1 MRSNLFQN
9 PLFCRLFNKNIMSQN
24 TETSPSFSHPL
35 IGYKLPETVER
46 ILAAAP
52 SVTVPKSLDDI
63 RALAVRD
70 MDSKGWHE
78 VAYEVPGK
86 GRVVEA
92 RVCKVKNGIA
102 ANYLETYMRRRD
114 PDCMVIGDQDP
125 TDKPTYEGRFGES
138 FDGLREE
145 SLDWL
150 AGQPLAVFPF
160 RAGIVGKGTDAI
172 VIAPDNAGFF
182 ALGLALLQGMILPDE
197 VPADFAP
204 KAAIYVMPP
213 FRHTH
218 FEGKQV
224 VVHNRLKGMHELFS
238 YNLYPGP
245 SAKKGIYGVLLN
257 LGEQEK
263 WITMHCS
270 TVEVVTPYESRIV
283 ISHEGAS
290 GGGKSEMLEQVHR
303 QTDGSLLLGTNTLT
317 GDKRALSLPQT
328 CSLRP
333 VTDDMALCHPS
344 LDRGTG
350 KLGLAD
356 AEDAWF
362 LRVNHINRYGV
373 DPHLESLLVHPSED
387 LLFLNIDAQPNSTA
401 LIWEHIED
409 EPGVPCPNPR
419 VIVPRNAIP
428 DVVQGSVEV
437 DVRSFGVRCPPCS
450 IEKPTY
456 GIIGMFHVLPPA
468 LAWLWRL
475 VAPRG
480 HANPSIV
487 DSEGMSSEG
496 VGSYWPFATGRR
508 VDQANLILDQIVATP
523 EVDYILIPNQHVGAW
538 EVSFMPQ
545 WITREYLARR
555 NGAKF
560 SSKQVV
566 PSRCSL
572 LGWSPDSIMVE
583 ARQIGS
589 WFFQVEKQPEV
600 GIEAYDAGAEILRD
614 FFLKELAQ
622 FDSPDLRPLGREII
636 KCCVEGGSIADYDAL
651 LGKGTL
657 KPL

>member
-1 MRSNLFQN
+1 
-9 PLFCRLFNKNIMSQN
+9 MSQE
-24 TETSPSFSHPL
+24 TETPSFSHPL
-35 IGYKLPETVER
+35 INYKLPETVER
-46 ILAAAP
+46 VLAAAP
-52 SVTVPKSLDDI
+52 SVVVPETLEDL
-63 RALAVRD
+63 RALSLRD
-70 MDSKGWHE
+70 MDTRGWHE
-78 VAYEVPGK
+78 VAYEVPGQ

-92 RVCKVKNGIA
+92 RVCRVKNGIA
-102 ANYLETYMRRRD
+102 ANYVDPYMRRRD
-114 PDCMVIGDQDP
+114 PDCMVIGDDGA
-125 TDKPTYEGRFGES
+125 TDKPTYEGRFGKS

-145 SLDWL
+145 SLEWL
-150 AGQPLAVFPF
+150 AGQPLAAFPF
-160 RAGIVGKGTDAI
+160 RAGMDGKGTDAI
-172 VIAPDNAGFF
+172 VVAPDNAGFF
-182 ALGLALLQGMILPDE
+182 ALGLALLQGILLPGE
-197 VPADFAP
+197 VPADFSP
-204 KAAIYVMPP
+204 KAVIFVMPP

-224 VVHNRLKGMHELFS
+224 VVHNRQEGMHELFS

-270 TVEVVTPYESRIV
+270 TAEVVTPYDARIV

-290 GGGKSEMLEQVHR
+290 GGGKSEMLEQPHR
-303 QTDGSLLLGTNTLT
+303 QTDGSLLLGVNTLT
-317 GDKRALSLPQT
+317 GDRRSLSLPQT
-328 CSLRP
+328 CGINP

-344 LDRGTG
+344 LDPGNG
-350 KLGLAD
+350 KLGLTD

-362 LRVNHINRYGV
+362 LRVNHIDRYGV
-373 DPHLESLLVHPSED
+373 DPHLESLTINPPED
-387 LLFLNIDAQPNSTA
+387 LLFLNIDAQPNSSA

-409 EPGVPCPNPR
+409 EPGSPCPNPR
-419 VIVPRNAIP
+419 VIVPRSAIP
-428 DVVQGSVEV
+428 DIVDKPVEV
-437 DVRSFGVRCPPCS
+437 DIRSFGVRSPACTA
-450 IEKPTY
+450 EQPTY
-456 GIIGMFHVLPPA
+456 GIMGMFHVLPPA

-487 DSEGMSSEG
+487 DTEGMSSEG

-508 VDQANLILDQIVATP
+508 VDQANLILEQIVATP
-523 EVDYILIPNQHVGAW
+523 EVDYILVPNQHIGAW

-560 SSKQVV
+560 TENQVV
-566 PSRCSL
+566 ASRCSL

-583 ARQIGS
+583 SRQIGS

-600 GIEAYDAGAEILRD
+600 GVEAYDKGAEILRE
-614 FFLKELAQ
+614 FFLKELAN
-622 FDSPDLRPLGREII
+622 FDSPDLLPLGKQII
-636 KCCVEGGSIADYDAL
+636 ECCLNGGTVADYDKL
-651 LGKGTL
+651 LGTGTL
-657 KPL
+657 KPVK

>member
-1 MRSNLFQN
+1 MSDTK
-9 PLFCRLFNKNIMSQN
+9 NKS
-24 TETSPSFSHPL
+24 TFSHPL
-35 IGYKLPETVER
+35 IGYELPETVAR
-46 ILAAAP
+46 VLASAP
-52 SVTVPKSLDDI
+52 SVTVPESLDDI

-70 MDSKGWHE
+70 ADERGWHE

-86 GRVVEA
+86 GRVIEA
-92 RVCKVKNGIA
+92 RVCRVKNGIA
-102 ANYLETYMRRRD
+102 ANYVEPYMRRRD
-114 PDCMVIGDQDP
+114 PDCMVIGDQGP
-125 TDKPTYEGRFGES
+125 TDKPTFKVRFGDA
-138 FDGLREE
+138 FDPLREE
-145 SLDWL
+145 SLVWL
-150 AGQPLAVFPF
+150 SQQPLAVFPF
-160 RAGIVGKGTDAI
+160 TAGVGNKGTDAI

-182 ALGLALLQGMILPDE
+182 ALGLALLQGMILPKE
-197 VPADFAP
+197 VPKGFSP
-204 KAAIYVMPP
+204 KAVIYVMPP

-224 VVHNRLKGMHELFS
+224 VVHNRLEGMHELFS

-257 LGEQEK
+257 LGEKEK

-270 TVEVVTPYESRIV
+270 TAEIVTPYDSKIV

-290 GGGKSEMLEQVHR
+290 GGGKSELLEQVHR
-303 QTDGSLLLGTNTLT
+303 QADGSLLLGKNVIT
-317 GDKRALSLPQT
+317 GDKRALSLPQACT
-328 CSLRP
+328 INP
-333 VTDDMALCHPS
+333 VTVDMALCHPS
-344 LDRGTG
+344 IHPDNG
-350 KLGLAD
+350 KLGLVD

-362 LRVNHINRYGV
+362 LRVNHINGYGI
-373 DPHLESLLVHPSED
+373 DPHLEKLTVNPSED
-387 LLFLNIDAQPNSTA
+387 LLFLNIDAPPNSTA

-409 EPGVPCPNPR
+409 EPGSPCPNPR
-419 VIVPRNAIP
+419 VIMPRSVMPN
-428 DVVQGSVEV
+428 VVDGPVEV
-437 DVRSFGVRCPPCS
+437 DVRSFGVRCPACTR
-450 IEKPTY
+450 ELPTY

-508 VDQANLILDQIVATP
+508 VDQANLILDQIVDTP
-523 EVDYILIPNQHVGAW
+523 AVDYILVPNQHIGAW

-560 SSKQVV
+560 TRQQVL
-566 PSRCSL
+566 PSRCPL
-572 LGWSPDSIMVE
+572 LGWSPDSIMIE

-600 GIEAYDAGAEILRD
+600 GLEAYDKGAEILRQ
-614 FFLKELAQ
+614 FFLRELSQ
-622 FDSPDLRPLGREII
+622 FNSPDLRPLGREII
-636 KCCVEGGSIADYDAL
+636 RCCVDGGSIEDYDKL
-651 LGKGTL
+651 LGSGALRKS
-657 KPL
+657 